1 MNNNQSSTNPKP
13 NNAPLDPLAQFG
25 SEVRGY
31 AMAAVILEEWLQ
43 ELAAIAQEQSVL
55 TKEILFKIGI
65 KAEIEANQQQLEKSN
80 NNSAI
85 LETPP
90 VMILADDMEASMSW
104 FIYKK
109 IDYSITT
116 KTWNAIDFKIYLLR
130 RKHIIAYV

>member
-1 MNNNQSSTNPKP
+1 M
-13 NNAPLDPLAQFG
+13 G
-25 SEVRGY
+25 V
-31 AMAAVILEEWLQ
+31 VILEEWLQ

-65 KAEIEANQQQLEKSN
+65 KAEIEANQTQLEKSN

-104 FIYKK
+104 FIYKRL
-109 IDYSITT
+109 II
-116 KTWNAIDFKIYLLR
+116 LLQQ
-130 RKHIIAYV
+130 KHEMQLISKFIFS